1 MIVNLEHLENKD
13 IDSRVHKVRAIIMN
27 PDGKIYITNM
37 DSSYNLP
44 GGRVEV
50 HENLEDALIREV
62 KEELGVRVL
71 KKEIRH
77 IGNITFWHKNFP
89 GGQNK
94 VNRENMVDLFWI
106 TVPKEVDMSHVS
118 LTNYEKHYHFCLMN
132 CGMEEIKK
140 LLLEQNDNEYK
151 KFTDVELKVCLEE
164 FLKYQERDSI
174 C

>member
-27 PDGKIYITNM
+27 PDKKIYITNM

-44 GGRVEV
+44 GGRVEAR
-50 HENLEDALIREV
+50 ENLEDALIREV

-71 KKEIRH
+71 KKEIRY

-94 VNRENMVDLFWI
+94 VNRENIVDLFWI
-106 TVPKEVDMSHVS
+106 TVPKEVDVSHVS

-132 CGMEEIKK
+132 RGMEEIKK

-164 FLKYQERDSI
+164 FLKYRKEENL